1 MRCNSCGS
9 AAIVFPDFS
18 AWACCNT
25 GACAA
30 ASGEHA
36 ASVVQ
41 TAAVALGIGLS
52 LLLSVTAGLGGL
64 SSLAVLLYQCAWLIL
79 TVAVPLMKRY

>member
-30 ASGEHA
+30 ASGC
-36 ASVVQ
+36 
-41 TAAVALGIGLS
+41 TRCGRLCGLCGFLGL
-52 LLLSVTAGLGGL
+52 
-64 SSLAVLLYQCAWLIL
+64 C
-79 TVAVPLMKRY
+79 